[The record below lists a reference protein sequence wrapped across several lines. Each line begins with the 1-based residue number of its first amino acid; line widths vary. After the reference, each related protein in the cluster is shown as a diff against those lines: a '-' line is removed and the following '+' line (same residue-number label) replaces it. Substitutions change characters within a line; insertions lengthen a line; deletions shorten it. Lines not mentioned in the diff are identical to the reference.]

1 MAQKQGSL
9 AMYHGHSQ
17 SWPPSC
23 PQLLHLC
30 GRELVRHP
38 ATHTWWVSC
47 SGAQQTTQEETSL
60 CVPLLSPWKVFP
72 WHVLSEVEKLTHDLV
87 PGKESRSQGNRKQP
101 KAQSRHS
108 EQLAALQTC
117 LLLNRALRSAQGHGV
132 CQRRD
137 WGHPCNKP
145 VT

>member
-1 MAQKQGSL
+1 
-9 AMYHGHSQ
+9 MYRGHSQ

-72 WHVLSEVEKLTHDLV
+72 WHVLSEVVEKLTHDLV

-101 KAQSRHS
+101 KAQS
-108 EQLAALQTC
+108 L
-117 LLLNRALRSAQGHGV
+117 ALRAASSLADMLAFKQGLEVSTGP
-132 CQRRD
+132 
-137 WGHPCNKP
+137 WGLSEEGLGASL
-145 VT
+145 